1 MSEQPTPRTDAAA
14 WVLDDD
20 ELGSTR
26 RVVDREFARQL
37 ERELAEA
44 RAAVTKIHAD
54 ATSFIEQMTLA
65 GKGAVYKLSHER
77 DQWREVAEEL
87 MNSAMDITDGIEW
100 PPFDNAR
107 EKFRKLKEA
116 SK

>member
-1 MSEQPTPRTDAAA
+1 MAPALGPSY
-14 WVLDDD
+14 WVSAD
-20 ELGSTR
+20 
-26 RVVDREFARQL
+26 FARQL

-44 RAAVTKIHAD
+44 REANRMMHASCTEAID
-54 ATSFIEQMTLA
+54 QMKA
-65 GKGAVYKLSHER
+65 ISVREVAKRRSER

>member
-1 MSEQPTPRTDAAA
+1 VSDM
-14 WVLDDD
+14 
-20 ELGSTR
+20 GSTER
-26 RVVDREFARQL
+26 ALHFESQKRLSERIAQL

-44 RAAVTKIHAD
+44 IKQRDLASASAD
-54 ATSFIEQMTLA
+54 RNREMAS
-65 GKGAVYKLSHER
+65 KLRDQR

-87 MNSAMDITDGIEW
+87 MNSAMDLTDGIEW